1 MWEKNKAYNNTW
13 PPSGPDS
20 RKYGYAMCLLMAPF
34 KTKQDGTSPIA
45 SVLYLRGYCFESQLG
60 HQL

>member
-1 MWEKNKAYNNTW
+1 MGKKNKAYNIW

-20 RKYGYAMCLLMAPF
+20 RKYGYALCLLVVPF
-34 KTKQDGTSPIA
+34 KTKQDGTSPSA
-45 SVLYLRGYCFESQLG
+45 SGLYLRGSHLESQPG